1 MIEFLKK
8 KKGGESDM
16 AMLQGNSYE
25 LPIKISD
32 RCGKVVDDT
41 MVKSGVF
48 SFGGIEKVFGE
59 GGEVWFDSER
69 ECWVMPLSESET
81 MELAKSVRW
90 QAKFLLN
97 NGLAK
102 GTLPKSEYVYDS
114 IIKVDL
120 SGVEDV
126 GE

>member
-1 MIEFLKK
+1 
-8 KKGGESDM
+8 M

-25 LPIKISD
+25 LPIKITD
-32 RCGKVVDDT
+32 RCGKVVNDT
-41 MVKSGVF
+41 MVKSASF
-48 SFGGIEKVFGE
+48 SFGDIEKKFGE
-59 GGEVWFDSER
+59 DGDVWFDNEL

-81 MELAKSVRW
+81 MELAKSVKW
-90 QAKFLLN
+90 QARFLLN
-97 NGLAK
+97 NGLVK

-114 IIKVDL
+114 INKVEL

>member
-1 MIEFLKK
+1 
-8 KKGGESDM
+8 M

-32 RCGKVVDDT
+32 RCGKVVNDT

-48 SFGGIEKVFGE
+48 SFGGIEKMFGE
-59 GGEVWFDSER
+59 DGEVWYDNER
-69 ECWVMPLSESET
+69 ECWVMPLSERET
-81 MELAKSVRW
+81 MELAKTVKW

-97 NGLAK
+97 NGMSK
-102 GTLPKSEYVYDS
+102 GTLPKSEYVYES
-114 IIKVDL
+114 IVKVDL